1 MFFKL
6 SHLIP
11 KTAWLALLLGMVFA
25 QNAIAEEDST
35 PAQESVDI
43 SITLGL
49 VTQHVN
55 PGDNTN
61 EVSNFIGLSYDK
73 YSISRFKNS
82 YNDETWFG
90 GVNFRSPKL
99 NIFKES
105 EFYLQGNLYTGIV
118 YGYKDHLPNLGGVT
132 PILIP
137 TIGLGYKWMC
147 LEMLYFPTPSGGLFS
162 SALRFDLSWQKTS
175 GSSDLEK

>member
-6 SHLIP
+6 SHLISIA
-11 KTAWLALLLGMVFA
+11 AWLVLPLGIVFA
-25 QNAIAEEDST
+25 QCAIAEEETS

-49 VTQHVN
+49 VTRHVN

-61 EVSNFIGLSYDK
+61 EVSDFIGLSYDK

-82 YNDETWFG
+82 YNDETLFG
-90 GVNFRSPKL
+90 GVNFRSSKL
-99 NIFKES
+99 NTFKDS
-105 EFYLQGNLYTGIV
+105 DFYLQGNLYTGIV